1 MSYEDDSW
9 VDDMLLLI
17 EECEP
22 TPQPAPRELSRSE
35 QCRLED

>member
-1 MSYEDDSW
+1 MNYTDPDW
-9 VDDMLLLI
+9 VEAMLLLI

-22 TPQPAPRELSRSE
+22 TPQETPRELSRSE